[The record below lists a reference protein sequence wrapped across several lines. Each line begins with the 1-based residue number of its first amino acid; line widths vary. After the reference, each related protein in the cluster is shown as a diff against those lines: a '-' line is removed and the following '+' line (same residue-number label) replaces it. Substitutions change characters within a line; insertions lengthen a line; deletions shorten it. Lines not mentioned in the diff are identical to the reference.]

1 MAELSSTSGAGVD
14 PASWSPAVRHPATR
28 VPALLLAALS
38 IGLLLRREPELPA
51 AVVTLLVLA
60 RGRALRRP
68 LTVRHL
74 WWAAGCLLLGMLGAI
89 VGHPFPA
96 GLALIVAAI
105 VVCLPTPPPAATP
118 TERSRA
124 VELLASSSG
133 DALAPFVLP
142 TDKAMVFS
150 PSGGAVLCY
159 RVRFGI
165 AVAGGD
171 PVGRPEEAPAAIA
184 EFFRVAEANGW
195 RPAVLGAAP
204 ASAKLW
210 RAHGLRGG
218 PIGRDVV
225 IDVGS
230 FTLPGRRFRN
240 LRQAVHRA
248 SNAGMTVQVVAEQ
261 DLPTA
266 ARAELTALVR
276 ASTKNT
282 GRGFAMILDGLLD
295 GSQRHTVLTI
305 GRGPDGKVV
314 AFQRYGV
321 AGGGTDLAL
330 DVPWRRPDTGIGIC
344 GMDERTVAETVGWAA
359 LHGGQRVSPAFAAFP
374 DLFDDHQG
382 LRGRVAYRPVRSLD
396 GLIRLESLYRFLRKF
411 SAFGNPRSVLFR
423 PLALVPVL
431 AALLTLEFS
440 GS

>member
-1 MAELSSTSGAGVD
+1 MADLSGTSGVHVD
-14 PASWSPAVRHPATR
+14 PASWSLAVPRPASR
-28 VPALLLAALS
+28 VPALLLAMVS
-38 IGLLLRREPELPA
+38 IGLLLRRDPELPA
-51 AVVTLLVLA
+51 AIVSLGVLA
-60 RGRALRRP
+60 RGTALRRP
-68 LTVRHL
+68 LTVRYL

-96 GLALIVAAI
+96 GLALVVAAI
-105 VVCLPTPPPAATP
+105 VVCLPTPPPPAATP
-118 TERSRA
+118 TERSRV

-133 DALAPFVLP
+133 DALAPFVLR

-150 PSGGAVLCY
+150 PGGGAVLGY

-171 PVGRPEEAPAAIA
+171 PVGLPEQAPAAIA
-184 EFFRVAEANGW
+184 EFVRVAEANGW
-195 RPAVLGAAP
+195 RPAVLGAGP

-210 RAHGLRGG
+210 RGHGLRGV

-230 FTLPGRRFRN
+230 FTLQGRRFRN

-248 SNAGMTVQVVAEQ
+248 SNAGMTVQVAAEQ

-266 ARAELTALVR
+266 DRAELTALVL

-295 GSQRHTVLTI
+295 GSQPHTVLTI

-330 DVPWRRPDTGIGIC
+330 DVPWRRHGTGIG
-344 GMDERTVAETVGWAA
+344 GMDERMVAETVGWAA
-359 LHGGQRVSPAFAAFP
+359 RHGGQRVSLAFAAFP
-374 DLFDDHQG
+374 ELFDDHHG
-382 LRGRVAYRPVRSLD
+382 LRRRLAYRLVRSLD
-396 GLIRLESLYRFLRKF
+396 GLIRLESLFRFLRKF
-411 SAFGNPRSVLFR
+411 SAFGPPRSVLFR